1 VPTPAPAPAS
11 RPRPPQPPPP
21 SRGATPTEMKKGGSR
36 YQQPLRPR
44 RPDDPFKAPED
55 GTPIFAISVRSPRTK
70 IWYPLGA
77 VPGDKRSKTLVDA
90 LKTGWGRAIYQTTLD
105 KGIAQTV
112 YGKDRSRLLQTALR
126 QYPQLKQHE
135 RNLEFGYKI
144 SAKGLEDEK
153 TRAISSDLAL
163 PFFQWAKMKFN
174 SLFSSGGN
182 TSS

>member
-1 VPTPAPAPAS
+1 
-11 RPRPPQPPPP
+11 
-21 SRGATPTEMKKGGSR
+21 MKKGGGR
-36 YQQPLRPR
+36 YTQPLRSR

-90 LKTGWGRAIYQTTLD
+90 LKTSWGRTVYQGTLD

-135 RNLEFGYKI
+135 RNLEFGYRI
-144 SAKGLEDEK
+144 SALGLEDSK
-153 TRAISSDLAL
+153 TRLIAPELAL
-163 PFFQWAKMKFN
+163 PFFDWMKMKVRELLGGSDRK
-174 SLFSSGGN
+174 SL
-182 TSS
+182 